1 MLVSFVKKTLYMAR
15 NNIKPQEFVDVAA
28 ECFKHPSYKSFWSP
42 RRKRFVCPEA
52 EKSERFDVSDELDD
66 KGSNKSPINAQ
77 FKLVF
82 ITSALGTL
90 LFIVLCVVLTLAAGR
105 EPPTLLQEIIR
116 GLFDLA
122 KIGFGAIVGLLGG
135 QVLRDK

>member
-1 MLVSFVKKTLYMAR
+1 MAK
-15 NNIKPQEFVDVAA
+15 NNVAKA
-28 ECFKHPSYKSFWSP
+28 GLEVAVECFKHPWYKSFWCP
-42 RRKRFVCPEA
+42 QRKRYICPEA
-52 EKSERFDVSDELDD
+52 EKLERETVVD
-66 KGSNKSPINAQ
+66 KLRSSSKPAISAQ

-82 ITSALGTL
+82 LTSAIGTL
-90 LFIVLCVVLTLAAGR
+90 LFVTLCVVLTLAAGK

-135 QVLRDK
+135 QVLQSEKNDR